1 MAAGGAVFR
10 ALTALNAI
18 VASHVHCARN
28 IPSRASSVRP
38 LCRTSSAPK
47 DAWKRLRCSALFVS
61 TAYRHTGTNDHGY
74 RYGRSLLATAA
85 YEHKLGGRLDGVVEL
100 SLLGEAQAPGA
111 PSGDWK
117 DTVVGA
123 VCAFRR
129 ALVAHPNVLPHMVA
143 HPPNSPE
150 AAAMYIEGP
159 LKFLVAQGLGDRPAS
174 QLFEAVFA
182 LSFGHA
188 LLTTNYPAI
197 EAEGM
202 PSVEFTEASFEK
214 SVRVL
219 IDGYDSSS
227 PAT

>member
-1 MAAGGAVFR
+1 MSARRTTPLTREQIFSAALSIIDAEGID
-10 ALTALNAI
+10 ALSMRRLANDLGVEAMSLYHHVPNKAAL
-18 VASHVHCARN
+18 
-28 IPSRASSVRP
+28 
-38 LCRTSSAPK
+38 
-47 DAWKRLRCSALFVS
+47 
-61 TAYRHTGTNDHGY
+61 
-74 RYGRSLLATAA
+74 
-85 YEHKLGGRLDGVVEL
+85 LDGVVEL

-143 HPPNSPE
+143 HPPNSPA